1 LVRNELAE
9 LLKENPPYGRTP
21 DPSQLVAFAAEW
33 KRTNHGAAACNAT
46 TTDFMVDVAGTPR
59 SPWNVSASRVF
70 ANYMV
75 EKMGYDD
82 TEETRKAIEKAFST
96 RIKSLRL
103 CYKRDMLSPANKTAA
118 KSEHSRY
125 QRKYQVI
132 VISSLWHSV
141 THLQSS
147 YFIGVEASRSCMD
160 RFRGIWKFWTNWG
173 SMGCPLMNLI
183 SIQVPTR

>member
-9 LLKENPPYGRTP
+9 LLKDNPPFGRTP

-33 KRTNHGAAACNAT
+33 ERTDHGAAACNAT

-59 SPWNVSASRVF
+59 SPWNASASRVF
-70 ANYMV
+70 ANYLV

-96 RIKSLRL
+96 RIKSLKLR
-103 CYKRDMLSPANKTAA
+103 YKHNVLSRANKAAA

-132 VISSLWHSV
+132 VISSLRALSHPSAEQLF
-141 THLQSS
+141 H
-147 YFIGVEASRSCMD
+147 R
-160 RFRGIWKFWTNWG
+160 RRGIVKLYG
-173 SMGCPLMNLI
+173 PLQMLR
-183 SIQVPTR
+183 V